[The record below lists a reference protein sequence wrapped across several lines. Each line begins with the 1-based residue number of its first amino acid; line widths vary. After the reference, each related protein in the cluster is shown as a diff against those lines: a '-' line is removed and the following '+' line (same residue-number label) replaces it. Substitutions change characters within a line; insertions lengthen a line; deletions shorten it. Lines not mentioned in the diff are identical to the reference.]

1 MTISFSLPV
10 QIERMLRESGEEP
23 NQTLKEAALVEFYR
37 LERITQH
44 ELGESLGLGR
54 LEVDALLK
62 RHDVPIDLSV
72 EEFASE
78 SDALRSRIRR

>member
-1 MTISFSLPV
+1 MTISFSLPP
-10 QIERMLRESGEEP
+10 QIEQMIRESGEEP

-44 ELGESLGLGR
+44 ELGESLGLSR

-62 RHDVPIDLSV
+62 RHDVPIELSV

-78 SDALRSRIRR
+78 CNALRRGLRR

>member
-1 MTISFSLPV
+1 MTISFSLSP
-10 QIERMLRESGEEP
+10 QIEQMLRENGEEP

-62 RHDVPIDLSV
+62 RHDVPIDLSA

-78 SDALRSRIRR
+78 SDALRRGIRR